1 MKRTLLLASIGLFML
16 CMISNTA
23 SAQAV
28 LKVGSNQ
35 HSIQP
40 KAVLEIES
48 TTKGFLPPRMTE
60 AQMNSITATGNVEGM
75 IVWCTDCPSTSGSRL
90 MINNGSGWSVLLGNK
105 LGNTKLLVGNSSG
118 VAEELATSGFGS
130 IILNDSPSLINPNLG
145 TPSAGIAT
153 NLTGLPLTTGVTGVL
168 PIANG
173 GTGSSSQN
181 FVDITDDQTVAGAKT
196 FSSDLK
202 VNGLT
207 VGKGKGTSLNNTV
220 LGLDAMNSNSSGDS
234 SVAIGKSS
242 LYSNTTGSNNT
253 SIGEASLYSNTT
265 GSSNAAYGANAL
277 RDLNILNG
285 TGGNTAVGTNTGRGI
300 ITGTNNTIIGAGV
313 QGLDATLTNNIIL
326 SSGDGVIKARHN
338 GTDWSLTGKVNATE
352 FVGSLTGT
360 ASTVTTNANLTGQVT
375 SVGNTTTIAA
385 SPSLTG
391 TPTAPTPSLTDN
403 STQIATTAFVKSIN
417 NTNSN
422 LSGPITSSGNTTSVA
437 SQTGTG
443 SKFVMDTAPTLVT
456 PVLGV
461 ATATSVNGTAIPTS
475 KTLVVTTDKLNAM
488 AATTSSEF
496 AGVISDE
503 TGSGTVVLSVSP
515 ALTGIPTSPTAAST
529 DSSTQIATTAF
540 VKAIASSTNFV
551 DLTNAQTVAG
561 VKTFSSNASFN
572 GQTIGK
578 GNSTG
583 TENLAVG
590 ANAMNGVSGGTR
602 NTAIGFAAMQS
613 YVGTGFDNNT
623 SLGYNNMV
631 ALTSG
636 TGNTSVGAESMSAL
650 LTGTSNTSVGN
661 QSLIAT
667 TGSSNVGIGKG
678 AGNTNTTGSNNT
690 MIGTGANVNAGAL
703 TNTTAIGYN
712 ATVTASNTIQ
722 LGNAAVTDVKTS
734 GTFTADA
741 VTYPK
746 AHGSSG
752 QVLSTTGSGTLV
764 WITASVIDESKEFSA
779 TASQT
784 VFPLTQ
790 TPSTNSKIKMFV
802 NGIRI
807 SNTAYTLSGS
817 TLTYVPANNGSY
829 NLAVGDRI
837 QIDFFR

>member
-48 TTKGFLPPRMTE
+48 TTKGFLPPRMTN
-60 AQMNSITATGNVEGM
+60 AQMTAIGNIEGM
-75 IVWCTDCPSTSGSRL
+75 IVWCTDCTSTSGSKL
-90 MINNGSGWSVLLGNK
+90 MINDGAAWNGLLGNK
-105 LGNTKLLVGNSSG
+105 LANTKLLVGNSSG

-181 FVDITDDQTVAGAKT
+181 FVDITNDQIVAGAKT

-285 TGGNTAVGTNTGRGI
+285 TGGNTAIGTNTGRGI

-391 TPTAPTPSLTDN
+391 TPTAPTPLLTDN

-488 AATTSSEF
+488 APTTSSEF

-503 TGSGTVVLSVSP
+503 TGTGGTVVLSVSP

-561 VKTFSSNASFN
+561 VKTFSSNGIFN
-572 GQTIGK
+572 GQTIGR
-578 GNSTG
+578 GNASG
-583 TENLAVG
+583 AENLAVG
-590 ANAMNGVSGGTR
+590 ANAMNGVSGGSR
-602 NTAIGFAAMQS
+602 NTAIGYAAMQS

-623 SLGYNNMV
+623 SLGYNNMN

-678 AGNTNTTGSNNT
+678 AGSTITSGSNNT
-690 MIGTGANVNAGAL
+690 MLGTGANVGTNSL
-703 TNTTAIGYN
+703 SNTTAIGFG
-712 ATVTASNTIQ
+712 ATVVASNTIQ
-722 LGNAAVTDVKTS
+722 LGNTSITDVKTS

-764 WITASVIDESKEFSA
+764 WITASVIDESKEFAA

-784 VFPLTQ
+784 VFALTQ
-790 TPSTNSKIKMFV
+790 TPSVNSKVKMFV
-802 NGIRI
+802 NGIRV
-807 SNTAYTLSGS
+807 SNTAYTISGS

-829 NLAVGDRI
+829 NLSVGDRV

>member
-1 MKRTLLLASIGLFML
+1 MKRTSLLASIGLFMI
-16 CMISNTA
+16 CIISNTS
-23 SAQAV
+23 SAQEV
-28 LKVGSNQ
+28 LKIGLNQ
-35 HSIQP
+35 YSIQP

-48 TTKGFLPPRMTE
+48 TTKGFLPPRMTN
-60 AQMNSITATGNVEGM
+60 AQMTAIGNVEGM
-75 IVWCTDCPSTSGSRL
+75 IVWCTDCTSTSGSKL
-90 MINNGSGWSVLLGNK
+90 MINNGVAWTVLLGNK
-105 LGNTKLLVGNSSG
+105 LANTKLLVGNSLG
-118 VAEELATSGFGS
+118 EAEELATSGFGS

-173 GTGSSSQN
+173 GTGSDSKI
-181 FVDITDDQTVAGAKT
+181 FVDLSSNQTVAGAKI

-207 VGKGKGTSLNNTV
+207 VGKGAGASLNNTV
-220 LGLDAMNSNSSGDS
+220 VGKDALSNISVGDN
-234 SVAIGKSS
+234 SVAIGNSS
-242 LYSNTTGSNNT
+242 LYANTTGSGNTGVGDGALYSNTLGNN
-253 SIGEASLYSNTT
+253 
-265 GSSNAAYGANAL
+265 NAAVGVNAL
-277 RDLNILNG
+277 RDLNILNSSIG
-285 TGGNTAVGTNTGRGI
+285 ANTAIGANTGRGI
-300 ITGTNNTIIGAGV
+300 ITGNNNTILGAGV
-313 QGLDATLTNNIIL
+313 QGLDAGLSNNIIL

-338 GTDWSLTGKVNATE
+338 GTDWTLTGKVNASE

-360 ASTVTTNANLTGQVT
+360 ASTVTTNANLSGEVT
-375 SVGNTTTIAA
+375 SVGNVTTIAA
-385 SPSLTG
+385 SPALTG
-391 TPTAPTPSLTDN
+391 IPTAPTALSSDSSN
-403 STQIATTAFVKSIN
+403 QIATTAFVKSIN
-417 NTNSN
+417 TTNAN
-422 LSGPITSSGNTTSVA
+422 LSGPITSSGNTTAVA

-456 PVLGV
+456 PVLGA
-461 ATATSVNGTAIPTS
+461 ATATSINGTPIPTS
-475 KTLVVTTDKLNAM
+475 KTLVVTTDKLNTLAS
-488 AATTSSEF
+488 TTSAEL

-503 TGSGTVVLSVSP
+503 TGSGALVLSVSP
-515 ALTGIPTSPTAAST
+515 ALTGIPTSPTALST

-540 VKAIASSTNFV
+540 VKSIASSSSFV
-551 DLTNAQTVAG
+551 DLTTAQTVAG
-561 VKTFSSNASFN
+561 VKTFSSNGVFN
-572 GQTIGK
+572 GQTIGR
-578 GNSTG
+578 GNASG

-590 ANAMNGVSGGTR
+590 ANAMNGVSGGSR
-602 NTAIGFAAMQS
+602 NTAIGYAAMQS
-613 YVGTGFDNNT
+613 YVGSGFDNNT

-631 ALTSG
+631 ALTTG

-678 AGNTNTTGSNNT
+678 AGNTITTGSNNT
-690 MIGTGANVNAGAL
+690 IIGTNANVSTGGV
-703 TNTTAIGYN
+703 TNTTAIGFG
-712 ATVTASNTIQ
+712 ATVATSNTIQ
-722 LGNAAVTDVKTS
+722 LGNASVTDVKTN
-734 GTFTADA
+734 GTLTADA
-741 VTYPK
+741 VTYPNV
-746 AHGSSG
+746 HGTNG

-779 TASQT
+779 TAAQT
-784 VFPLTQ
+784 VFALTQ
-790 TPSTNSKIKMFV
+790 TPSVNSKVKMFI

-829 NLAVGDRI
+829 SLSVGDRI

>member
-60 AQMNSITATGNVEGM
+60 AQMNSMTATGNVEGM
-75 IVWCTDCPSTSGSRL
+75 IVWCTDCASTSGSRL
-90 MINNGSGWSVLLGNK
+90 MINNGSGWSLLLGNK
-105 LGNTKLLVGNSSG
+105 LANTKLLVGNSSG

-130 IILNDSPSLINPNLG
+130 IILNDSPALINPNLG

-153 NLTGLPLTTGVTGVL
+153 NLTGLPLTTGVTGIL

-181 FVDITDDQTVAGAKT
+181 FVDITNDQTVAGAKT

-207 VGKGKGTSLNNTV
+207 VGKGKGTTLNNSV

-234 SVAIGKSS
+234 SVAIGKTS

-253 SIGEASLYSNTT
+253 SVGEASLYSNTT

-313 QGLDATLTNNIIL
+313 QGLDTTLTNNIIL

-360 ASTVTTNANLTGQVT
+360 ASTVTTNANLIGQVT

-391 TPTAPTPSLTDN
+391 TPTAPTPLLTDN

-417 NTNSN
+417 NTNAN
-422 LSGPITSSGNTTSVA
+422 LSGPITSSGNTTSVN

-475 KTLVVTTDKLNAM
+475 KTLVVTTDKLNAL

-503 TGSGTVVLSVSP
+503 TGSGPVVLSVSP

-540 VKAIASSTNFV
+540 VKAVASSSNFV

-572 GQTIGK
+572 GQTIGR
-578 GNSTG
+578 GNTTG

-590 ANAMNGVSGGTR
+590 ANAMNGVSGGSR
-602 NTAIGFAAMQS
+602 NTAIGYAAMQS

-623 SLGYNNMV
+623 SIGYNNMI

-678 AGNTNTTGSNNT
+678 AGNANTTGSNNT
-690 MIGTGANVNAGAL
+690 MIGTGANVNTGAL

-712 ATVTASNTIQ
+712 ATVTTSNTIQ
-722 LGNAAVTDVKTS
+722 LGNTAVTDVKTS

-779 TASQT
+779 SASQT
-784 VFPLTQ
+784 VFQLTQ
-790 TPSTNSKIKMFV
+790 TPSTNSKVKMFV

-829 NLAVGDRI
+829 NLALGDRI